1 MVLELSSASL
11 WRSAAKATLSR
22 FVFPMEPLHPL
33 SSAKGESALIAL
45 LSLLWI
51 ECTHYKFIF
60 RFSLT
65 VQTAESINFDSML
78 KMAEQFVLADQ
89 HPSIKV
95 TFPMIHRERAPNT
108 AITTRQSQKKL
119 QVTFDKRRV
128 ISNFGT
134 LPHGY

>member
-1 MVLELSSASL
+1 
-11 WRSAAKATLSR
+11 
-22 FVFPMEPLHPL
+22 
-33 SSAKGESALIAL
+33 
-45 LSLLWI
+45 
-51 ECTHYKFIF
+51 
-60 RFSLT
+60 
-65 VQTAESINFDSML
+65 ML
-78 KMAEQFVLADQ
+78 KMAEQFVLAKQ
-89 HPSIKV
+89 HPSIDV